1 MNIVLFSHSYRPEDN
16 ILVEHFSGL
25 IQSQGLIPSLDPPSD
40 SVNAAK
46 LERHLNSSDGMVA
59 VLSWR
64 KGGISE
70 YILFEILT
78 CLKARKPLLVFV
90 EDNLPND
97 IVPSRILQSRFS
109 RQYFIRQIR
118 EHKYA
123 IQNLNTYIG
132 IEPPPKYQ
140 PSLERKSCFLIGL
153 SALTGNIREFIIE
166 FIESR
171 GYSPIELDES
181 ICSLLQDKHVYEI
194 ISTSNLAI
202 CFIESKLSMSRY
214 LVGAVQTANVPAILL
229 TTNPSYQYNQHI
241 PKEYQ
246 PHLINPDDSTM
257 IKQILDT
264 EMNLFEEDIV
274 NLDNQDKVKTYS
286 ELLLQVSPLEG
297 QYKAG
302 TNYIFTKE
310 LTMRDKYIAG
320 QVGAQGPGSHAHS
333 MTFNQ
338 IWSQTSDKIDLSE
351 LVNELSELRIKL
363 KEEATKP
370 EHDIFIG
377 AIASAENSAKEGNG
391 PKALEYLSKVGKWAL
406 DIATKIG
413 VPVATEALKAAVL
426 GL

>member
-1 MNIVLFSHSYRPEDN
+1 MNVILFSHSYRPEDN

-46 LERHLNSSDGMVA
+46 LERHLNSVDGMVA

-64 KGGISE
+64 KGGVSE
-70 YILFEILT
+70 YILFEISA

-97 IVPSRILQSRFS
+97 IVPLRILQSRFS
-109 RQYFIRQIR
+109 RQSFMRQIR
-118 EHKYA
+118 EHKHV

-132 IEPPPKYQ
+132 MDPPPKYQ
-140 PSLERKSCFLIGL
+140 PSLRRKSCFLTGL
-153 SALTGNIREFIIE
+153 SALDTNIQESVIE
-166 FIESR
+166 IVESR

-181 ICSLLQDKHVYEI
+181 ACSILQDQHVYEI

-202 CFIESKLSMSRY
+202 CFIESKLPMSRY
-214 LVGAVQTANVPAILL
+214 LIGAVQTANIPAILL
-229 TTNPSYQYNQHI
+229 TTNISYQYNPHI
-241 PKEYQ
+241 PNEYQ
-246 PHLINPDDSTM
+246 PRFINHSDSKLM
-257 IKQILDT
+257 KQTIDT
-264 EMNLFEEDIV
+264 EINLFEEDIV
-274 NLDNQDKVKTYS
+274 SLDNIDKIKTYS
-286 ELLLQVSPLEG
+286 ELLLQVSSTEG

-310 LTMRDKYIAG
+310 LTMRDKYTAG
-320 QVGAQGPGSHAHS
+320 QVGAQGPGAHAHD

-338 IWSQTSDKIDLSE
+338 IWNQTSEKINLFE
-351 LVNELSELRIKL
+351 LVSELSELRRKL

-370 EHDIFIG
+370 EHDISIG
-377 AIASAENSAKEGNG
+377 AIAAAEKSAKEENG
-391 PKALEYLSKVGKWAL
+391 PKTLEYLSKAGKWAL

-413 VPVATEALKAAVL
+413 VSVATEALKAAVL